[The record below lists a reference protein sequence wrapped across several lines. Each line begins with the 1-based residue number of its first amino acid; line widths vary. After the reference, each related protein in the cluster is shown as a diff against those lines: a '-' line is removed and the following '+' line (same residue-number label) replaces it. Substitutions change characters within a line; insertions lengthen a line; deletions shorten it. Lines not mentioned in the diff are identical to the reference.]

1 MSIEFQIYDWV
12 EDHEV
17 LNYDEEIPDDNQVGE
32 YIIHLFGRCIDGKS
46 VYAKVLGY
54 TPYFYILLPKKFQNS
69 SSDDINKFI
78 KSLKN
83 YFQSNECKVY
93 YKYKHT
99 LKNIELVRQK
109 KAEGFTNDAEFNFLR
124 LIFNN
129 YDGMKKYKSFIENN
143 KISVSSYNPYQYKLY
158 EANILPMIR
167 CFHIKDISGC
177 AWVQAP
183 EGKYILIDTSEGN
196 KESRCDIEINMS
208 YKSLVPII
216 NDGSRC
222 NAPFKIASYD
232 IECNSI
238 DGEFP
243 QANRKGDCIIQI
255 GITYTLIG
263 QSIPYRQYIACLKE
277 TSTFDNSTIVES
289 YSSEEEL
296 LLGFLKEINN
306 NDCDII
312 TGYNIFFF
320 DERYI
325 YDRCK
330 HILYIEDE
338 MSYMSKL
345 INYKCNFKEG
355 KLASSAMGEN
365 LIRYW
370 DTPGRIHIDLMKDV
384 QKTFTLSS
392 YKLDSVASNFI
403 RGDITKFYIDNDDN
417 IILECKTTN
426 DIFINDYIH
435 IEINKGFVSD
445 ELGDKFLVKN
455 IIDNKLFIDKN
466 LLLID
471 ELNGFDP
478 KWKLNWSQ
486 AKDDVGPKDIFRLQ
500 KGSADDRA
508 IVAKYCI
515 KDCKLVSL
523 LINKLEVVT
532 KNIEM
537 ANVCYV
543 PLSYLFTRGQGI
555 KLFSLCLKEF
565 RKQKYIFPVIK
576 LSKLYKC
583 KSCEHEFLDKWNC
596 PNCHSKSKEEI
607 ETETSTYE
615 GAIVFDPVP
624 KVEYEAIA
632 TKDYASL
639 YPSSIIH
646 KNMSHETMVEDNTF
660 DNLEDITY
668 YNANYKDSDGSIQYR
683 RFAQLKNSD
692 GSIKLGV
699 IPTILDNLMKE
710 RKRIKKLLKEEKDP
724 FKYRILDAKQN
735 AVKITANSLYGQLG
749 APTSPVCKRD
759 IAACT
764 TSTGREMLIL
774 AKKYDEELLP
784 WIINGLKYF
793 YNNNHILEGRDK
805 INKLYDLEL
814 KARNDDKLID
824 KIDKYI
830 KKIDTLN
837 FQPVIRYGDSVIGK
851 TPLLLRNITTGKVFI
866 KSIKELGS
874 SWFVMVRNY
883 NDQFKETF
891 ELDNIE
897 CWTEKGWT
905 KVYRVIRHKLAPNK
919 KLFRITTHSGSVVV
933 TDDHSMLS
941 IDGTEISP
949 KKLKVGDMLLH
960 SFPETSNIT
969 QRRNNITYETK
980 YIIND
985 IEAMEYYYYLKTN
998 GHNVKVNYINN
1009 KYLLTP
1015 MKYDEHFI
1023 INITEHDNLQNE
1035 EYVYDLTTE
1044 NHHFQ
1049 AGVGSLIV
1057 HNTDSIFSCYRF
1069 RENTVLVE
1077 KEESLKIWKK
1087 IVKFGKEL
1095 INPFFGI
1102 EERNIFNNI
1111 FNEYY
1116 SDDKIT
1122 DLCLPKGPKVMPE
1135 PLHNETVLPIND
1147 RLKQFIKEYMEESYL
1162 PWLWTL
1168 AELVEKNYTNMFDIK
1183 LLGWAKHQLNKI
1195 RLTSEDLYEN
1205 RKKYLL
1211 KPIIEYINDIGYT
1224 DKYFF
1229 PTQEMIEGLS
1239 NKLLSGFSWSDEI
1252 CNSDID
1258 FRKTLSM
1265 SKTLLSK
1272 TFRDKWIHSDGKP
1285 NKLVCDLLEQVIIN
1299 YNKDDSYIRAIINII
1314 TIDMKLKNI
1323 FIANKI
1329 DEYLKNTFNKDNI
1342 NYEKLD
1348 ELLIIFIDKFKKNVG
1363 KKGLEEILLDF
1374 IEKELN
1380 LNINQDNINHFNKVI
1395 RFVNKNLKNDNE
1407 YYWIHPRWDFINNK
1421 KKYMID
1427 IYKGGDSITDKRT
1440 LDYSME
1446 MGEISGELVKSRLPF
1461 PHDLE
1466 YEKTFYPSAILTK
1479 KKYVGNK
1486 YEFDTDKFKQD
1497 FMGIVLKRRDNAPIV
1512 KEICSGIINQL
1523 INNRSPQGA
1532 IEYTKKCLID
1542 MFNGKYHIKYFLQS
1556 RNLKMKESYKDWQK
1570 IAHAYLS
1577 NRIAERDPG
1586 NAPQSGDRIEFAV
1599 IKVDNPTGR
1608 KLLQGDIIETPTE
1621 IKNKGL
1627 EIDYQF
1633 YLTNQIMKPAL
1644 QFLSLVDANAEEIFN
1659 DFIITKPIKDL
1670 VVKVKPIKDKV
1681 VKDKVIKDKVIKDK
1695 VIKDKVIKDKVV
1707 KDLVVKD
1714 KVKPIKDKVIKDK
1727 VKHVKDKV
1735 IKDKPIKD
1743 KVKVHKALEL
1753 LNTKKEEQ
1761 YNTNIIN
1768 EFNILIEDINNKLN
1782 EISDLDFNIDRNQ
1795 IDNLIAT
1802 AIYYRKSKD
1811 NLFLI

>member
-17 LNYDEEIPDDNQVGE
+17 LNFDDTPDEDQVGE
-32 YIIHLFGRCIDGKS
+32 YIIHLFGRCMDGKS

-69 SSDDINKFI
+69 NDDEIDKFI
-78 KSLKN
+78 KSLKY
-83 YFQSNECKVY
+83 YFYSNECKVF

-99 LKNIELVRQK
+99 LKTIELVRQK
-109 KAEGFTNDAEFNFLR
+109 KAEGFTNDSEFNFLR

-143 KISVSSYNPYQYKLY
+143 KISVSSYNPYQFKLY

-167 CFHIKDISGC
+167 CFHIRDISGC
-177 AWVQAP
+177 SWVSAP
-183 EGKYILIDTSEGN
+183 EGKYTLIEND
-196 KESRCDIEINMS
+196 KESRCDIEINIS
-208 YKSLVPII
+208 YKSLTPIK
-216 NDGSRC
+216 NDGDKG
-222 NAPFKIASYD
+222 NAPLRIASYD

-243 QANRKGDCIIQI
+243 QAKRKGDCVIQI

-263 QSIPYRQYIACLKE
+263 QSIPYRQYIACLNN
-277 TSTFDNSTIVES
+277 TSNFDDNTVVES
-289 YSSEEEL
+289 YETEEEL
-296 LLGFLKEINN
+296 MLGFLKEINN
-306 NDCDII
+306 SDCDII

-320 DERYI
+320 DEKYV

-365 LIRYW
+365 LLRYW

-403 RGDITKFYIDNDDN
+403 RGDITKFDIDNDNN
-417 IILECKTTN
+417 IILECKTTR

-445 ELGDKFLVKN
+445 ELGDKYLIKN
-455 IIDNKLFIDKN
+455 IVDNKIFIEKD
-466 LLLID
+466 LSLID
-471 ELNGFDP
+471 ELKSFNP
-478 KWKLNWSQ
+478 SWKLSWSQ

-500 KGSADDRA
+500 KGSAEDRA

-583 KSCEHEFLDKWNC
+583 KSCEHEFLDKWEC
-596 PNCHSKSKEEI
+596 PNCRSKSKEEI

-624 KVEYEAIA
+624 KVEYEAVA

-646 KNMSHETMVEDNTF
+646 KNMSHETMVEDDIY
-660 DNLEDITY
+660 DNLEGITY
-668 YNANYKDSDGSIQYR
+668 YNANYKDHDGSIQYR
-683 RFAQLKNSD
+683 RFAQLKDIN
-692 GSIKLGV
+692 GSRRLGV

-710 RKRIKKLLKEEKDP
+710 RKRIKKLMGAEKDP
-724 FKYRILDAKQN
+724 FKYRILDAKQL
-735 AVKITANSLYGQLG
+735 AVKVTANSLYGQLG
-749 APTSPVCKRD
+749 APTSQVCKRD

-774 AKKYDEELLP
+774 AKKYDEEFLP
-784 WIINGLKYF
+784 WVINGLKYF
-793 YNNNHILEGRDK
+793 YNNNHTPEGRDK

-814 KARNDDKLID
+814 KARTDDKLVERIYQ
-824 KIDKYI
+824 YI
-830 KKIDTLN
+830 KKIDNLT

-851 TPLLLRNITTGKVFI
+851 TPLLLRNFTTHQIFI
-866 KSIKELGS
+866 SSIESLGS
-874 SWFVMVRNY
+874 SWYVMIRDFSDQRKESSELY
-883 NDQFKETF
+883 N
-891 ELDNIE
+891 LE

-905 KVYRVIRHKLAPNK
+905 RVYRVIRHKLESNK

-941 IDGTEISP
+941 IDGNQISP
-949 KKLKVGDMLLH
+949 KQLKVGDMLLH
-960 SFPETSNIT
+960 SFPKSYNYQDIS
-969 QRRNNITYETK
+969 YETK
-980 YIIND
+980 YFDND
-985 IEAMEYYYYLKTN
+985 IDAMNHYYYLKSN
-998 GHNVKVNYINN
+998 SHNVRVNFINN

-1015 MKYDEHFI
+1015 IKYDEQFI
-1023 INITEHDNLQNE
+1023 INITEHTAVE

-1069 RENTVLVE
+1069 RENTILVE

-1087 IVKFGKEL
+1087 VIRFGKEL

-1102 EERNIFNNI
+1102 EERTLFNNI

-1122 DLCLPKGPKVMPE
+1122 DLCLPKSPQVMPE
-1135 PLHNETVLPIND
+1135 PLHNETVLPIKD
-1147 RLKQFIKEYMEESYL
+1147 RIKQFVKEYMEESYL

-1168 AELVEKNYTNMFDIK
+1168 AELVEKNHINMFDIK

-1211 KPIIEYINDIGYT
+1211 DPFVEYINNLGYI
-1224 DKYFF
+1224 DKYFV
-1229 PTQEMIEGLS
+1229 PTQEMIEALA
-1239 NKLLSGFSWSDEI
+1239 NQLLTGFKWSDEI
-1252 CNSDID
+1252 CNSDLD
-1258 FRKTLSM
+1258 FKKTLSM
-1265 SKTLLSK
+1265 SKTLL
-1272 TFRDKWIHSDGKP
+1272 TRTLRDKWIYSDEKS
-1285 NKLVCDLLEQVIIN
+1285 NKLVCDFLEQVIIN
-1299 YNKDDSYIRAIINII
+1299 YDNDNVKKIIDII
-1314 TIDMKLKNI
+1314 TINMKLKNI
-1323 FIANKI
+1323 FIADKI
-1329 DEYLKNTFNKDNI
+1329 IEYLKEQFKDNI
-1342 NYEKLD
+1342 NNEKSD
-1348 ELLIIFIDKFKKNVG
+1348 ELLIPFIDKFKKNVG
-1363 KKGLEEILLDF
+1363 KKGLEDILLDF

-1395 RFVNKNLKNDNE
+1395 RFVNKNLRDGDD
-1407 YYWIHPRWDFINNK
+1407 YYWIQPRWDFINNK

-1440 LDYSME
+1440 LNYSME

-1466 YEKTFYPSAILTK
+1466 YEKTFYPFAILTK
-1479 KKYVGNK
+1479 KRYVGNK
-1486 YEFDTDKFKQD
+1486 YEFDPNKFKQD

-1523 INNRSPQGA
+1523 IDNRSPQGA
-1532 IEYTKKCLID
+1532 IDYAKKCLVD
-1542 MFNGKYHIKYFLQS
+1542 MFNGKYDIKYFLQS

-1599 IKVDNPTGR
+1599 IKVDNPDNK
-1608 KLLQGDIIETPTE
+1608 KLLQGDMIETPKE
-1621 IKNKGL
+1621 IKEKGL

-1644 QFLSLVDANAEEIFN
+1644 QFLKLVDDNAEEIFN
-1659 DFIITKPIKDL
+1659 DFIIIKPK
-1670 VVKVKPIKDKV
+1670 KEKV
-1681 VKDKVIKDKVIKDK
+1681 VKEKVKKEKVIKAP
-1695 VIKDKVIKDKVV
+1695 
-1707 KDLVVKD
+1707 VKD
-1714 KVKPIKDKVIKDK
+1714 KVKKASDKKASEQ
-1727 VKHVKDKV
+1727 
-1735 IKDKPIKD
+1735 
-1743 KVKVHKALEL
+1743 VHEALKL
-1753 LNTKKEEQ
+1753 LDAKKKEQ
-1761 YNTNIIN
+1761 YNKNIIN
-1768 EFNILIEDINNKLN
+1768 EFNILIGDINNKLN
-1782 EISDLDFNIDRNQ
+1782 ELSEIEFNIDRNQ
-1795 IDNLIAT
+1795 IDNLIT
-1802 AIYYRKSKD
+1802 TTIYYKKSKD
-1811 NLFLI
+1811 NLFLIS